1 MAIAPVNK
9 FISVLVPVAPGEQ
22 ELYEVPTGTS
32 ALLLYAQV
40 ANVGVGTTYPTVTFI
55 QRRET
60 RSTGNTRDVRVIKD
74 VEIPPN
80 DALILI
86 DGRMVLEKTPLVT
99 DRLLITGTQTG
110 ITTIN
115 NVIYDEPTG
124 IVTVSTAAVHGF
136 AVGSEITLAGIS
148 FTCSSNAGITTNIFP
163 DPQKSYVVDTIVDT
177 VGTSKTFTAAVG
189 GSKGYKHVYNPTPH
203 RYIRSREDSITVTG
217 AGTKFTPTDGSY
229 DPLSGITTFK
239 ICDHNMITTDAS
251 YTPTGAAYNAET
263 GVLTLTLS
271 GHAFTNDTLVKFDD
285 GALTFTCSM
294 DGNSNK
300 KPYPRAD
307 IDPISGTWM
316 KTTYIDSSNFS
327 VNVGASP
334 KKYFNVS
341 AADYD
346 PSSGIATLTIGR
358 HEFSAGITSIRLSPK
373 SLQFSCSQGGG
384 GIGTYPRPSGYGG
397 ATSNDPAYNLPVS
410 IAATTTTT
418 ISVDILKGTT
428 PSYTGVH
435 TFIPNTGLTPVAT
448 NSVDATAYN
457 ASSGLLTLA
466 FEYEHAMETGD
477 AIQIADN
484 GLTFS
489 CGYCGAVGINSQ
501 KTYPRSSDPASGNW
515 LPITVTGTKKFT
527 VNVGNA
533 GDAYNSTH
541 YFESAVANCIT
552 RSVVIGGGGY
562 THVAVPGDFVTNGMK
577 KATNTVTVDDN
588 SQIFTCSMDNNK
600 SEHSYPRST
609 DRISGIATNITK
621 ADSSNIAIFVGI
633 TSAGGFVGPLQME
646 FMASILE
653 NSNA

>member
-40 ANVGVGTTYPTVTFI
+40 ANVGIGTTYPTVTFI

-86 DGRMVLEKTPLVT
+86 DGRMVLEKTALVS
-99 DRLLITGTQTG
+99 DKLIITGTQTG

-115 NVIYDEPTG
+115 NVLYDEPTG
-124 IVTVSTAAVHGF
+124 IVTVSTMSAHGF
-136 AVGSEITLAGIS
+136 SAGDQITMAGIA
-148 FTCSSNAGITTNIFP
+148 FTCDSSAGITTNIFP
-163 DPQKSYVVDTIVDT
+163 DPQKSYVIDT
-177 VGTSKTFTAAVG
+177 VPDTKSFTAAVG

-203 RYIRSREDSITVTG
+203 RYVRSRENSVTVTG
-217 AGTKFTPTDGSY
+217 TGNQFTPTDGSY
-229 DPLSGITTFK
+229 DPLSGIATFH
-239 ICDHNMITTDAS
+239 ICDHGMMTVDGS
-251 YTPTGAAYNAET
+251 YQPTSAAYNGDT
-263 GVLTLTLS
+263 GVLTITLS
-271 GHAFTNDTLVKFDD
+271 GHAFTDGSLVKFDD
-285 GALTFTCSM
+285 DALSFKCDM
-294 DGNSNK
+294 DSAPQNVK
-300 KPYPRAD
+300 TYPRKD
-307 IDPISGTWM
+307 IDPASGTWL
-316 KTTYIDSSNFS
+316 KTTYIDAANFS

-334 KKYFNVS
+334 KQYFDVS

-346 PSSGIATLTIGR
+346 PASGIATLTIGR
-358 HEFSAGITSIRLSPK
+358 HNFSAGITSIRLSPK
-373 SLQFSCSQGGG
+373 SLTFSCTHGGG
-384 GIGTYPRPSGYGG
+384 GISTYPRPSGYLS
-397 ATSNDPAYNLPVS
+397 APANDPSYNLPVA

-418 ISVDILKGTT
+418 ISIDVLKDVSATNT
-428 PSYTGVH
+428 SPH
-435 TFIPNTGLTPVAT
+435 TFIPNPGLTPIDS
-448 NSVDATAYN
+448 NGSDSTAYN
-457 ASSGLLTLA
+457 ASTGVLTLA
-466 FEYEHAMETGD
+466 FQDEHGMENGD
-477 AIQIADN
+477 AIKIADN

-501 KTYPRSSDPASGNW
+501 KTYPRANDPAGGNW

-533 GDAYNSTH
+533 GDASGETH
-541 YFESAVANCIT
+541 YFESAVANCVT
-552 RSVVIGGGGY
+552 RSVVIGGGNY
-562 THVAVPGDFVTNGMK
+562 THSFVSAVAGSMK
-577 KATNTVTVDDN
+577 KSTNTVTVSNN

-600 SEHSYPRST
+600 TEHSYPRST
-609 DRISGIATNITK
+609 DRIAGIATPIVE
-621 ADSSNIAIFVGI
+621 ADDSNIAVYAGI
-633 TSAGGFVGPLQME
+633 TTAGGFVGPLQME

>member
-40 ANVGVGTTYPTVTFI
+40 ANVGVGTYPTVTFV

-86 DGRMVLEKTPLVT
+86 DGRMVLEKTPLVV
-99 DRLLITGTQTG
+99 DKLIITGTQTG

-115 NVIYDEPTG
+115 NVVYDEPTG
-124 IVTVSTAAVHGF
+124 IITVTTRSAHGF
-136 AVGSEITLAGIS
+136 SAGDQITMAGIA
-148 FTCSSNAGITTNIFP
+148 FTCDSSAGITTNIFP
-163 DPQKSYVVDTIVDT
+163 DPQKSYVIDT
-177 VGTSKTFTAAVG
+177 VPDTTSFTAAVG

-203 RYIRSREDSITVTG
+203 RYIRSRKDSITVTG

-229 DPLSGITTFK
+229 DPATGIATFH
-239 ICDHNMITTDAS
+239 ICDHGMMTVDGS
-251 YTPTGAAYNAET
+251 YTPTGATYVADT
-263 GVLTLTLS
+263 GVMTLTLS
-271 GHAFTNDTLVKFDD
+271 GHAFTDGSLVKFDD
-285 GALTFTCSM
+285 NALSFKCDMGTAPQNVKT
-294 DGNSNK
+294 
-300 KPYPRAD
+300 YPRTD
-307 IDPISGTWM
+307 IDPASGKWL
-316 KTTYIDSSNFS
+316 KTTYISSSQFS

-334 KKYFNVS
+334 KQYFDVS

-346 PSSGIATLTIGR
+346 PTSGIATLTIGR
-358 HEFSAGITSIRLSPK
+358 HNFSAGITSIRLSPK
-373 SLQFSCSQGGG
+373 SLTFSCTHGGG
-384 GIGTYPRPSGYGG
+384 GISTYPRPSGYLS
-397 ATSNDPAYNLPVS
+397 ASANDPSYNLPVA

-418 ISVDILKGTT
+418 ISIDVLKEVSATNT
-428 PSYTGVH
+428 SPH
-435 TFIPNTGLTPVAT
+435 TFIPNTGLTPINT
-448 NSVDATAYN
+448 NGVDATSYN
-457 ASSGLLTLA
+457 ASTGVLTLA
-466 FEYEHAMETGD
+466 FQDEHGMENGD
-477 AIQIADN
+477 AIKIDDN
-484 GLTFS
+484 GITFS
-489 CGYCGAVGINSQ
+489 CGYCGASGISSQ
-501 KTYPRSSDPASGNW
+501 KSYPRANDPAAGNW

-533 GDAYNSTH
+533 GAASGETH
-541 YFESAVANCIT
+541 YFESAVTGCIT

-562 THVAVPGDFVTNGMK
+562 THTFVSAEANSMK
-577 KATNTVTVDDN
+577 KSTNTVTLDN
-588 SQIFTCSMDNNK
+588 ESQIYTCSMDNNK
-600 SEHSYPRST
+600 SEHAYPRST
-609 DRISGIATNITK
+609 DRIAGIATPIVE
-621 ADSSNIAIFVGI
+621 ADDSNISIYAGI

>member
-9 FISVLVPVAPGEQ
+9 FISVMVPVAPGEQ

-86 DGRMVLEKTPLVT
+86 DGRLVLEKTALVS
-99 DRLLITGTQTG
+99 DKLIITGTQTG
-110 ITTIN
+110 ITTIT
-115 NVIYDEPTG
+115 NVLYDEPTG
-124 IVTVSTAAVHGF
+124 IVTVSTMGVHGF
-136 AVGSEITLAGIS
+136 SAGEQITLAGIA
-148 FTCSSNAGITTNIFP
+148 FTCDSSAGITTNIFP
-163 DPQKSYVVDTIVDT
+163 DPQKSYIVDTIVDA

-203 RYIRSREDSITVTG
+203 RYVRSRENSVTVTG

-229 DPLSGITTFK
+229 NPATGIATFH
-239 ICDHNMITTDAS
+239 ICDHGMMTVDGS
-251 YTPTGAAYNAET
+251 YTPTGAAYNGDT
-263 GVLTLTLS
+263 GVMTLTLS
-271 GHAFTNDTLVKFDD
+271 GHAFTDGSLVKFDD
-285 GALTFTCSM
+285 DALSFKCAM
-294 DGNSNK
+294 DGNSNTK
-300 KPYPRAD
+300 TYPRTD
-307 IDPISGTWM
+307 IDPASGTWL

-334 KKYFNVS
+334 KEYFDVS

-346 PSSGIATLTIGR
+346 PTSGIATLTIGR
-358 HEFSAGITSIRLSPK
+358 HNFSAGITSIRLSPK
-373 SLQFSCSQGGG
+373 SLQFSCTYGSG
-384 GIGTYPRPSGYGG
+384 GIGSYPRPSGYGG
-397 ATSNDPAYNLPVS
+397 ATANDPSYNLPVG

-418 ISVDILKGTT
+418 ISVDVLKAVSPTNT
-428 PSYTGVH
+428 SPH
-435 TFIPNTGLTPVAT
+435 TFVPNTGLTPV
-448 NSVDATAYN
+448 NSNGVDATAYN
-457 ASSGLLTLA
+457 ASTGVLTLA
-466 FEYEHAMETGD
+466 FDYEHGMETGD
-477 AIQIADN
+477 AIKIDN
-484 GLTFS
+484 NGITFS
-489 CGYCGAVGINSQ
+489 CGYCGASGIGSQ
-501 KTYPRSSDPASGNW
+501 KSYPRANDPAAGNW

-527 VNVGNA
+527 VSVGNA
-533 GDAYNSTH
+533 GDASGETH

-552 RSVVIGGGGY
+552 RSVVISGGNY
-562 THVAVPGDFVTNGMK
+562 THSFVTATAGGMK
-577 KATNTVTVDDN
+577 KSTNTVTLDNN

-600 SEHSYPRST
+600 SEHSYPRTT
-609 DRISGIATNITK
+609 DRIAGIATPIVE
-621 ADSSNIAIFVGI
+621 ADDSNIAIYVGV
-633 TSAGGFVGPLQME
+633 TTAGGFVGPLQME

>member
-40 ANVGVGTTYPTVTFI
+40 ANVGVGTYPTVTFV

-86 DGRMVLEKTPLVT
+86 DGRMVLEKTPLVV
-99 DRLLITGTQTG
+99 DKLIITGTQTG

-115 NVIYDEPTG
+115 NVVYDEPTG
-124 IVTVSTAAVHGF
+124 IITVTTRSAHGF
-136 AVGSEITLAGIS
+136 SAGDQITMAGIA
-148 FTCSSNAGITTNIFP
+148 FTCDSSAGITTNIFP
-163 DPQKSYVVDTIVDT
+163 DPQKSYVIDT
-177 VGTSKTFTAAVG
+177 VPDTTSFTAVVG

-203 RYIRSREDSITVTG
+203 RYIRSRKDSITVTG

-229 DPLSGITTFK
+229 DPATGIATFH
-239 ICDHNMITTDAS
+239 ICDHGMMTVDGA
-251 YTPTGAAYNAET
+251 YTPTGATYVADT
-263 GVLTLTLS
+263 GVMTLTLS
-271 GHAFTNDTLVKFDD
+271 GHAFTDGSLVKFDD
-285 GALTFTCSM
+285 NALSFKCDMGTAPQNVKT
-294 DGNSNK
+294 
-300 KPYPRAD
+300 YPRTD
-307 IDPISGTWM
+307 IDPASGKWL
-316 KTTYIDSSNFS
+316 KTTYISSSQFS

-334 KKYFNVS
+334 KQYFDVS

-346 PSSGIATLTIGR
+346 PTSGIATLTIGR
-358 HEFSAGITSIRLSPK
+358 HNFSAGITSIRLSPK
-373 SLQFSCSQGGG
+373 SLTFSCTHGGG
-384 GIGTYPRPSGYGG
+384 GISTYPRPSGYLS
-397 ATSNDPAYNLPVS
+397 ASANDPSYNLPVA

-418 ISVDILKGTT
+418 ISIDVLKEVSATNT
-428 PSYTGVH
+428 SPH
-435 TFIPNTGLTPVAT
+435 TFIPNTGLTPINT
-448 NSVDATAYN
+448 NGVDATSYN
-457 ASSGLLTLA
+457 ASTGVLTLA
-466 FEYEHAMETGD
+466 FQDEHGMENGD
-477 AIQIADN
+477 AIKIDDN
-484 GLTFS
+484 GITFS
-489 CGYCGAVGINSQ
+489 CGYCGASGISSQ
-501 KTYPRSSDPASGNW
+501 KSYPRANDPAAGNW

-533 GDAYNSTH
+533 GAASGETH
-541 YFESAVANCIT
+541 YFESAVTGCIT

-562 THVAVPGDFVTNGMK
+562 THTFVSAEANSMK
-577 KATNTVTVDDN
+577 KSTNTVTLDN
-588 SQIFTCSMDNNK
+588 ESQIYTCSMDNNK
-600 SEHSYPRST
+600 SEHAYPRST
-609 DRISGIATNITK
+609 DRIAGIATPIVE
-621 ADSSNIAIFVGI
+621 ADDSNISIYAGI